1 MTKTGFRKLICFLTV
16 CMLAVR
22 LCVLPCGAEETS
34 DEYEVL
40 ESSETGETA
49 EDPKEMHSGT
59 DSLEELGMLR
69 SEGSVDKILADMTLR
84 EKVGQM
90 IIATFRG
97 WPEDH
102 GPASYSFTRMN
113 SRIREAISRDRFG
126 GVLLYAENCENSRD
140 TMRLVNDMQ
149 TANQDTDSKNVI
161 PLLVAIDQE
170 GGIVNRLGQG
180 TQWTGNMAVTAS
192 GDIEN
197 ARETGKK
204 IAEELSLLSIN
215 TDFGVVLDVNDNPD
229 NPIIGV
235 RAFSDDTKTVADYG
249 TAFYEGM
256 SENGTIAALKHFPGH
271 GNTSVDSHTGLPRV
285 EKTLEELNS
294 MELVP
299 FRAGIEAGAEMI
311 MTAHIQY
318 PEIEKE
324 TYTSKST
331 GEEVEIPATL
341 SKTILTDILRGK
353 MDFDGVIVAD
363 ALEMVSLTEHF
374 REEDVYRMAINA
386 GVDLLLAPRTVYN
399 SDTLDQLEECI
410 DSIVEMAED
419 GRISEERIDESVRR
433 ILTLKAKHGLLD
445 TKIEPV
451 TDEQIEEAASKL
463 WSEENR
469 AEEWEMMKKGVT
481 LLKNEGDTIP
491 CRLKEED
498 RVLVFYPGQSR
509 VNTAE
514 YAREKLAAE
523 KIIPEGT
530 DWQTIVYE
538 PDNVQ
543 ECLRAVGEADHII
556 AVTTMFEVTE
566 MDPDTADGESGEI
579 LDQIIEEVHKENK
592 KITVISAELPYD
604 AARYQKA
611 DALIVTYGSARM
623 METAESGKSVSPNL
637 PGAIC
642 AVFGEF
648 TPGGTLPVNIPALN
662 EEYKFSKDILYPRG
676 FSAAKAR
683 EEKKQE
689 EKSED
694 KAKAEEKEE
703 KEEKSGEKLKAEDQT
718 EEKTEEN
725 SEERAEDKSEDKAEE
740 NSEDKAEDK
749 SEDKA
754 EDKSEEKSEEKE

>member
-1 MTKTGFRKLICFLTV
+1 MTKTGFRKLICLLTV
-16 CMLAVR
+16 CLLAAR
-22 LCVLPCGAEETS
+22 FCVLFCGAEETS
-34 DEYEVL
+34 DEYEQL
-40 ESSETGETA
+40 ESSDTGESA
-49 EDPKEMHSGT
+49 ESSKELHSGT
-59 DSLEELGMLR
+59 DSLEELGMLK
-69 SEGSVDKILADMTLR
+69 SEGRVDEILADMTLR

-140 TMRLVNDMQ
+140 TIRLINDMQ

-249 TAFYEGM
+249 KAFYEGM
-256 SENGTIAALKHFPGH
+256 SENGTIAVLKHFPGH

-285 EKTLEELNS
+285 EKTLEELNK

-299 FRAGIEAGAEMI
+299 FRVGIEAGAEMI

-324 TYTSKST
+324 TYVSRST
-331 GEEVEIPATL
+331 GEKVEIPATL
-341 SKTILTDILRGK
+341 SKTILTDILRDK
-353 MDFDGVIVAD
+353 MNFDGVVVAD

-399 SDTLDQLEECI
+399 SDTLDKLEDCI
-410 DSIVEMAED
+410 DNIVEMAEK
-419 GRISEERIDESVRR
+419 GQISKDRIDESVRR
-433 ILTLKAKHGLLD
+433 ILTLKARHGLLD
-445 TKIEPV
+445 TRTEPV
-451 TDEQIEEAASKL
+451 TDEQVEETASRL

-469 AEEWEMMKKGVT
+469 AEEWEMMKKGMT
-481 LLKNEGDTIP
+481 LLKNDGDAIP

-514 YAREKLAAE
+514 YARKKLEEE

-530 DWQTIVYE
+530 VWETMVYE
-538 PDNVQ
+538 PGNAQ
-543 ECLRAVGEADHII
+543 ECLRAVEWADHVI

-566 MDPDTADGESGEI
+566 MNPDTADGESGRV
-579 LDQIIEEVHKENK
+579 LDQIIEEVHKEDK

-648 TPGGTLPVNIPALN
+648 TPGGTLPVSIPALN

-676 FSAAKAR
+676 FSAVKAGD
-683 EEKKQE
+683 EKKQE
-689 EKSED
+689 EKADSQKKTEE
-694 KAKAEEKEE
+694 KAEEKTKPEE
-703 KEEKSGEKLKAEDQT
+703 KP
-718 EEKTEEN
+718 KT
-725 SEERAEDKSEDKAEE
+725 
-740 NSEDKAEDK
+740 
-749 SEDKA
+749 
-754 EDKSEEKSEEKE
+754 EEKSEEKPGSEEKPEEKSGSEEKPEEKSGSKETDGLSGQKS

>member
-1 MTKTGFRKLICFLTV
+1 MTKTGFRKLICLLTV
-16 CMLAVR
+16 CLLAAR
-22 LCVLPCGAEETS
+22 FCVLFCGAEETS
-34 DEYEVL
+34 DEYEQL
-40 ESSETGETA
+40 ESSDTGESA
-49 EDPKEMHSGT
+49 ESSKELHSGT
-59 DSLEELGMLR
+59 DSLEELGMLK
-69 SEGSVDKILADMTLR
+69 SEGRVDEILADMTLR

-140 TMRLVNDMQ
+140 TIRLINDMQ

-249 TAFYEGM
+249 KAFYEGM
-256 SENGTIAALKHFPGH
+256 SENGTIAVLKHFPGH

-285 EKTLEELNS
+285 EKTLEELNK

-299 FRAGIEAGAEMI
+299 FRVGIEAGAEMI

-318 PEIEKE
+318 PKIEKE
-324 TYTSKST
+324 TYVSRST
-331 GEEVEIPATL
+331 GEKVEIPATL
-341 SKTILTDILRGK
+341 SKTILTDILRDK
-353 MDFDGVIVAD
+353 MNFDGVVVAD

-399 SDTLDQLEECI
+399 SDTLDKLEDCI
-410 DSIVEMAED
+410 DNIVEMAEK
-419 GRISEERIDESVRR
+419 GQISKDRIDESVRR
-433 ILTLKAKHGLLD
+433 ILTLKARHGLLD
-445 TKIEPV
+445 TRTEPV
-451 TDEQIEEAASKL
+451 TDEQVEETASRL

-469 AEEWEMMKKGVT
+469 AEEWEMMKKGMT
-481 LLKNEGDTIP
+481 LLKNDGDAIP
-491 CRLKEED
+491 CRLEEED

-514 YAREKLAAE
+514 YARKKLEEE

-530 DWQTIVYE
+530 AWETMVYE
-538 PDNVQ
+538 PGNVQ
-543 ECLRAVGEADHII
+543 ECLRAVERADHVI

-566 MDPDTADGESGEI
+566 MDPDTADGESGRV
-579 LDQIIEEVHKENK
+579 LDQIIEEVHKEDK

-648 TPGGTLPVNIPALN
+648 TPGGCLPVNIPALN

-676 FSAAKAR
+676 FSAVKAGD
-683 EEKKQE
+683 EKKQE
-689 EKSED
+689 EKADSQKKTEE
-694 KAKAEEKEE
+694 KAEEKTKPEE
-703 KEEKSGEKLKAEDQT
+703 KPETEEKPKTEEKPEEKSGSKATD
-718 EEKTEEN
+718 
-725 SEERAEDKSEDKAEE
+725 
-740 NSEDKAEDK
+740 
-749 SEDKA
+749 
-754 EDKSEEKSEEKE
+754 

>member
-1 MTKTGFRKLICFLTV
+1 MTKTGFRKLICLLTV
-16 CMLAVR
+16 CLLAAR
-22 LCVLPCGAEETS
+22 FCVLFCGAEETS
-34 DEYEVL
+34 DEYEQL
-40 ESSETGETA
+40 ESSDTGESA
-49 EDPKEMHSGT
+49 ESPKEMHSGT
-59 DSLEELGMLR
+59 DSLEELGMLK
-69 SEGSVDKILADMTLR
+69 SEGRVDEILADMTLR

-140 TMRLVNDMQ
+140 TIRLVNDMQ

-197 ARETGKK
+197 ARKTGKK

-249 TAFYEGM
+249 KAFYEGM
-256 SENGTIAALKHFPGH
+256 SENGTIAVLKHFPGH
-271 GNTSVDSHTGLPRV
+271 GNTGVDSHTGLPRV

-324 TYTSKST
+324 TYVSKST
-331 GEEVEIPATL
+331 GEKVEIPATL

-353 MDFDGVIVAD
+353 MNFDGVIVAD

-399 SDTLDQLEECI
+399 SDTLDKLEECI
-410 DSIVEMAED
+410 DNIVEMAEKGD
-419 GRISEERIDESVRR
+419 ISKDRIDESVRR
-433 ILTLKAKHGLLD
+433 ILTLKARHGLLD

-451 TDEQIEEAASKL
+451 TDEQIEETASKL

-469 AEEWEMMKKGVT
+469 AEEWEMMKKGMT
-481 LLKNEGDTIP
+481 LLKNEGEAIP
-491 CRLKEED
+491 CRLKEKD
-498 RVLVFYPGQSR
+498 RVLIFYPGQSR
-509 VNTAE
+509 VNTAD
-514 YAREKLAAE
+514 YARKKLEDE
-523 KIIPEGT
+523 KIIPQGT
-530 DWQTIVYE
+530 DWRAIVYE
-538 PDNVQ
+538 PDKVQ
-543 ECLRAVGEADHII
+543 ECLRAVGEADHVI

-566 MDPDTADGESGEI
+566 MNPDTADGESGRV
-579 LDQIIEEVHKENK
+579 LDRIIEEVHKENK

-611 DALIVTYGSARM
+611 DALLVTYGSARM
-623 METAESGKSVSPNL
+623 MEAAESGKSVSPNL

-648 TPGGTLPVNIPALN
+648 TPGGTLPVNIPAWN

-676 FSAAKAR
+676 FSAAKSR
-683 EEKKQE
+683 DEKKDEEKTEAAEKAEEKPEEKAEEKQE
-689 EKSED
+689 EKVKEEEKAED
-694 KAKAEEKEE
+694 KAGQKPETEEKAEEKAKEEEKADDEVGQKPETEE
-703 KEEKSGEKLKAEDQT
+703 KE
-718 EEKTEEN
+718 
-725 SEERAEDKSEDKAEE
+725 
-740 NSEDKAEDK
+740 
-749 SEDKA
+749 
-754 EDKSEEKSEEKE
+754 

>member
-1 MTKTGFRKLICFLTV
+1 MTKTGFRKLICLLTV
-16 CMLAVR
+16 FMLAAR
-22 LCVLPCGAEETS
+22 LCVLFCGAEETS
-34 DEYEVL
+34 DEYERL
-40 ESSETGETA
+40 ESSDTADTGKPA
-49 EDPKEMHSGT
+49 ESPKEMHSGT
-59 DSLEELGMLR
+59 DSLEELGMLK
-69 SEGSVDKILADMTLR
+69 SEGSVDEILAEMTLR

-126 GVLLYAENCENSRD
+126 GVLLYAENCENTQD
-140 TMRLVNDMQ
+140 TIRLVNDMQ

-161 PLLVAIDQE
+161 PLFVAIDQE

-180 TQWTGNMAVTAS
+180 TQWPGNMAVTAS

-249 TAFYEGM
+249 KAFYEGM
-256 SENGTIAALKHFPGH
+256 SENGTIAVLKHFPGH

-285 EKTLEELNS
+285 EKTLEELNH

-299 FRAGIEAGAEMI
+299 FRTGIEAGAEMI

-324 TYTSKST
+324 TYVSKST
-331 GEEVEIPATL
+331 GEKVEIPATL

-353 MDFDGVIVAD
+353 MNFDGVIVAD

-399 SDTLDQLEECI
+399 SDTLDKLEECI
-410 DSIVEMAED
+410 DNIVEMVEN
-419 GRISEERIDESVRR
+419 GQISQERIDESVRR
-433 ILTLKAKHGLLD
+433 ILTLKARHGLLD
-445 TKIEPV
+445 EKIEPV
-451 TDEQIEEAASKL
+451 TDKQVEEAAAGL

-469 AEEWEMMKKGVT
+469 AEEWEMMKKGLT
-481 LLKNEGDTIP
+481 LLKNEGEAIP
-491 CRLKEED
+491 FSLKEED

-514 YAREKLAAE
+514 YARQRLEAE

-530 DWQTIVYE
+530 DWETIVYE
-538 PDNVQ
+538 PDNAQ
-543 ECLRAVGEADHII
+543 QCLQAVREADHVI

-566 MDPDTADGESGEI
+566 MVPDSEDGESGRV

-604 AARYQKA
+604 AARYQEA

-623 METAESGKSVSPNL
+623 MENAESGKSVSPNL
-637 PGAIC
+637 PAAIC

-648 TPGGTLPVNIPALN
+648 TPEGTLPVNIPALN

-676 FSAAKAR
+676 FSAVKAR
-683 EEKKQE
+683 DDKKQE

-694 KAKAEEKEE
+694 KTKPEEKEEKTEEQLKAKEQQEVKSEEKAEEKAEEKTEKKAEDKAEEKAEEKTEEKAEDKAEEKE
-703 KEEKSGEKLKAEDQT
+703 
-718 EEKTEEN
+718 
-725 SEERAEDKSEDKAEE
+725 
-740 NSEDKAEDK
+740 
-749 SEDKA
+749 
-754 EDKSEEKSEEKE
+754 